1 MRYPIIFPHFSK
13 SGDLHSL
20 FYARRFEAGVM
31 RQVTLVD
38 QSRANSNCLPPS
50 LQSPSSQSAP
60 SLQTS
65 SPHSSSPLLQPA
77 V

>member
-1 MRYPIIFPHFSK
+1 MRYPIIFPHF
-13 SGDLHSL
+13 
-20 FYARRFEAGVM
+20 RRFEAGVM

-65 SPHSSSPLLQPA
+65 SPHSSSPLCQAQLQPA